1 VHDSLCLKWATA
13 KGEAAMREAA
23 SWAGRVLYNPMALVR
38 AIHSSSTLMAKFVRV
53 PRSVLRAFPFVCA
66 IAFTMPSL
74 TACSSAP
81 AGSPVVDE
89 DEAKLP
95 PKVKSMR
102 VVSSYGGVHRKLEI
116 TQGVWFQAFSNR
128 LLFLDAKS
136 GTVLADLEVAPRGT
150 TGSIHDFVL
159 GPNRAFVVLDGDA
172 VAEVDISVVRAPVIV
187 ARWGVPELGIVP
199 KHVALVEGEPW
210 ISGDGGV
217 VRLRDALAE
226 GVPWAEDGEKKPRP
240 QPKRF
245 LEGKNVGM
253 VIGAVGGPVACVGR
267 RITRISDGTY
277 LGAASKL
284 IEVPA
289 QYGGGYGFVLQTGD
303 GAQVGLMGLDFRER
317 SSSAVRG
324 VVHSIRIMD
333 DRFFAVNDFEVATW
347 KFEKT
352 PGTDSTVHIDGTP
365 SEPTEHFV
373 LGALLSVPVKG
384 ALDVGKVQRNRFA
397 VSGTFGRALYRYLP
411 EGDQPG
417 DTFYWTER
425 MPGRLD
431 VSVSDRRRIL
441 ASSREGSWLYLIGE
455 KAELTDKPIAA
466 PDRPL
471 LVAET
476 SWGTATTSENRDE
489 VRFNLGEAAQ
499 VTAQTYVPEGGARIS
514 TLAIADGRVWIG
526 HDRGI
531 DVIGF
536 DPVTSEIVAE
546 DRIRLT
552 GPIIALYPNR
562 VGGGVAYV
570 AQYSGFGVI
579 RPVDE
584 DAPPMVTPGC
594 VDGTPKKDRG
604 GEREGSER

>member
-1 VHDSLCLKWATA
+1 MAFVRALQNHPCFRANLA
-13 KGEAAMREAA
+13 RA
-23 SWAGRVLYNPMALVR
+23 SQYALRVLMCTCCSALLL
-38 AIHSSSTLMAKFVRV
+38 T
-53 PRSVLRAFPFVCA
+53 
-66 IAFTMPSL
+66 SL
-74 TACSSAP
+74 AACTTAP

-102 VVSSYGGVHRKLEI
+102 VVSSFGGVHRKLEI
-116 TQGVWFQAFSNR
+116 VQGVWFQAFSNR

-159 GPNRAFVVLDGDA
+159 GANRAFVVLDGDA
-172 VAEVDISVVRAPVIV
+172 VVEVDTSVVREPVIV
-187 ARWGVPELGIVP
+187 SRWGVPELGIVP
-199 KHVALVEGEPW
+199 KHVALIDGETW
-210 ISGDGGV
+210 VSGDGGV
-217 VRLRDALAE
+217 VRLRDALPE
-226 GVPWAEDGEKKPRP
+226 GVPWNEDGEKKPRP

-253 VIGAVGGPVACVGR
+253 VIGAAGGPVACVGR
-267 RITRISDGTY
+267 RITRVSDGTY

-284 IEVPA
+284 IDVPE

-303 GAQVGLMGLDFRER
+303 GAQVGLMGPDFRER

-324 VVHSIRIMD
+324 VVHAIRILD
-333 DRFFAVNDFEVATW
+333 DRFFAVNDYEVATW

-352 PGTDSTVHIDGTP
+352 PGTDSTVHADGTA
-365 SEPTEHFV
+365 SEPHEHFV

-425 MPGRLD
+425 VPGRLD

-455 KAELTDKPIAA
+455 KAELTDKPIAS

-476 SWGTATTSENRDE
+476 SWGTATTSENREE
-489 VRFNLGEAAQ
+489 VRFNLGEGAQ
-499 VTAQTYVPEGGARIS
+499 ITSQTYIPEGGARVS

-526 HDRGI
+526 HERGI

-546 DRIRLT
+546 DRIRLS

-579 RPVDE
+579 RPVNE
-584 DAPPMVTPGC
+584 DAPPIVTPGC
-594 VDGTPKKDRG
+594 VDGAPKKERG
-604 GEREGSER
+604 ANGAQKNAGRGSANGEGSER